1 LARRFFSSFPVRGGD
16 AGQTV
21 DPFDQKD
28 ITGVSIAEKPK
39 QLGTREHGIAL
50 VLDIPGGDRQAAFGG
65 ESRQLATS
73 AVDVLG
79 KSGPKVSSDGKN
91 ICSQKFNLSGSWIV
105 KLLAFYEKLAVFE
118 QLRPSAV
125 NPRFSHAGQ
134 RRI

>member
-39 QLGTREHGIAL
+39 QLGTREHGIA
-50 VLDIPGGDRQAAFGG
+50 IPGGDRQAAFGG

>member
-50 VLDIPGGDRQAAFGG
+50 ILDIPGGDRQAAFGG
-65 ESRQLATS
+65 ESL
-73 AVDVLG
+73 DEG
-79 KSGPKVSSDGKN
+79 DGAR
-91 ICSQKFNLSGSWIV
+91 CAEHQ
-105 KLLAFYEKLAVFE
+105 
-118 QLRPSAV
+118 RPQ
-125 NPRFSHAGQ
+125 FCD
-134 RRI
+134 